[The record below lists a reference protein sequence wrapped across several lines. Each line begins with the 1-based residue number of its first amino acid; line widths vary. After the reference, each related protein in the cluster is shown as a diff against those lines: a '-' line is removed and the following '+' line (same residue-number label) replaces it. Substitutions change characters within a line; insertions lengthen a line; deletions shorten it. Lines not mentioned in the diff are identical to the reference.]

1 MKHGSFRMVFLKD
14 RAYIIEIDAQ
24 RLLKAWV
31 PKINP
36 LDLLSEHLFS
46 GYFMTPRLITLIV
59 LPICKFPPVII
70 FVILLIGYL
79 KYQLLRLLLI

>member
-36 LDLLSEHLFS
+36 LDLLS
-46 GYFMTPRLITLIV
+46 GIT
-59 LPICKFPPVII
+59 FQD
-70 FVILLIGYL
+70 LL
-79 KYQLLRLLLI
+79 